1 MEYYYKNKYIM
12 TLVSHTSKSPYNI
25 SILCIYILFKNI

>member
-12 TLVSHTSKSPYNI
+12 SLVSHTSKCAYNI
-25 SILCIYILFKNI
+25 PILCIYILFKNI